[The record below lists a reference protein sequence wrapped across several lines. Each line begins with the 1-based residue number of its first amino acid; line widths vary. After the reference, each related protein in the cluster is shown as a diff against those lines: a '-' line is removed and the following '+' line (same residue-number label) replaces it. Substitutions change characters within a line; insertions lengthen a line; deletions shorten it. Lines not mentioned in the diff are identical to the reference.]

1 MTNEMKKNFDNH
13 GTLTIKALDD
23 LKEKGYKY
31 LQVQGFTLDHHPEYI
46 EPNYIMLV
54 PMKSLS
60 SKTNKID
67 IYEDIGGDTIISWAK
82 RSKDESLQ
90 IYLAKAD

>member
-1 MTNEMKKNFDNH
+1 MTNEMKKNIDNH